1 MKKAYWLVANYER
14 NPDYFYRDFWKT
26 RKYEHLAEVIA
37 LERLLKKI
45 KLLTHKEQAIPSV
58 VLDLGGGFGRLI
70 PTLREYFDTIVL
82 GDYSTKEIRSG
93 EDIYAKYP
101 PKSLI
106 KIALNAYRL
115 PFKSNTF
122 GTIVSFRLVH
132 HIVNLKEFLQ
142 ESYRVLFPGGY
153 MILEFAHKDHIKAI
167 LRALLK
173 GDLNFFSKRKIK
185 QKHNPFTA
193 QGLSSKKGKIFFYN
207 YSYHY
212 VVSTASSVGFNLI
225 DYLPV
230 SFFRVP
236 LIKRLFHYKILV
248 SADAFLQLTRLRLTP
263 SIVLLLQKPHKSLSQ
278 DTNKRN
284 RKIVE
289 EISKTFLKASDKV
302 SLLEPYL
309 LCPKHR
315 IGIIYSKDRFI
326 CKRGCKYGIRDGIL
340 DFRYPPPEFINF

>member
-1 MKKAYWLVANYER
+1 MKKDYWLVANYER

-45 KLLTHKEQAIPSV
+45 ETLTHKEQTMPSV
-58 VLDLGGGFGRLI
+58 ALDLGGGFGRLI
-70 PTLREYFDTIVL
+70 PILREYFDTIVL
-82 GDYSTKEIRSG
+82 GDYSTKEIKSG

-115 PFKSNTF
+115 PFRSNTF

-153 MILEFAHKDHIKAI
+153 MILEFAHKDHMKAI

-173 GDLNFFSKRKIK
+173 GDFNFFRKRKIK

-236 LIKRLFHYKILV
+236 LIKKLVHYKVLV
-248 SADAFLQLTRLRLTP
+248 SADAILQLTRLRITP
-263 SIVLLLQKPHKSLSQ
+263 SIVLLLQKPHKGSPSPK
-278 DTNKRN
+278 KRSKQ
-284 RKIVE
+284 RAE
-289 EISKTFLKASDKV
+289 EILEAFLKASEKV
-302 SLLEPYL
+302 SFLEPYL

-326 CKRGCKYGIRDGIL
+326 CKKGCEYRIRNDIL